1 MPQRLVLILG
11 DSLFSN
17 HRALELDNDCII
29 FMAEDWELCSH
40 FKYHKQKLVFFLSAM
55 RHHAAD
61 LKKQYKLVYHSLAA
75 KASDGNYFS
84 YLDDLCR
91 KNPSLKQVESYVV
104 EDAFFEK
111 QLTEW
116 AQEKGLSLVFR
127 ESPKFLFSEDDFKEY
142 LSETKKPLLYQYYQR
157 KRKELKILLDSDGKP
172 LGGKWSLDED
182 NRKKLPKNIGIP
194 PSLNFDADAIDQEVM
209 AEVAEKFKDHPGS
222 LDYYQWQ
229 TTRVGALQVLED
241 FISQKLNNFGPYEDA
256 FEPEQVFLFHSTL
269 SPYLNIGLLQ
279 PAEVLDAVL
288 ANFSPDNSHLPSY
301 EGFVRQLIGWRE
313 FIRGMYRNF
322 NFQQNHFGQ
331 KRKMKEAWY
340 TATTG
345 IPPIDDAIKKVQ
357 SYAYN
362 HHIERL
368 MVLGNAML
376 LCGLH
381 PDEVNRWFMEMYI
394 DSADWV
400 MEPNVYGMSQ
410 YAVGDLFA
418 TKPYIAGSNYLR
430 KMSHYPKG
438 DWCEIMDGLYWRFID
453 QHRPTFANNP
463 RMAFML
469 KSLDKMDLAK
479 RDRIFKAAAD
489 WQEKVSFIE

>member
-1 MPQRLVLILG
+1 
-11 DSLFSN
+11 
-17 HRALELDNDCII
+17 
-29 FMAEDWELCSH
+29 
-40 FKYHKQKLVFFLSAM
+40 
-55 RHHAAD
+55 
-61 LKKQYKLVYHSLAA
+61 
-75 KASDGNYFS
+75 
-84 YLDDLCR
+84 
-91 KNPSLKQVESYVV
+91 
-104 EDAFFEK
+104 
-111 QLTEW
+111 
-116 AQEKGLSLVFR
+116 
-127 ESPKFLFSEDDFKEY
+127 
-142 LSETKKPLLYQYYQR
+142 
-157 KRKELKILLDSDGKP
+157 
-172 LGGKWSLDED
+172 
-182 NRKKLPKNIGIP
+182 
-194 PSLNFDADAIDQEVM
+194 
-209 AEVAEKFKDHPGS
+209 
-222 LDYYQWQ
+222 
-229 TTRVGALQVLED
+229 
-241 FISQKLNNFGPYEDA
+241 
-256 FEPEQVFLFHSTL
+256 
-269 SPYLNIGLLQ
+269 LQ

-322 NFQQNHFGQ
+322 NFRQNHFGL
-331 KRKMKEAWY
+331 KRKMNDAWY

-410 YAVGDLFA
+410 YAAGDLFA

-438 DWCEIMDGLYWRFID
+438 DWCDIMDGLYWRFID